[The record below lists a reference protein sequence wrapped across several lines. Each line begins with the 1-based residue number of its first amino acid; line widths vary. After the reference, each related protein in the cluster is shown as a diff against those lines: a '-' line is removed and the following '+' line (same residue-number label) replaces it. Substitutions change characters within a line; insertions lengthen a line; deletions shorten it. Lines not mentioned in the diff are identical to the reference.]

1 MEAQRY
7 IPSKITIKIMYMYLL
22 ELRLSED
29 ASKKVAAFV
38 GFLFFVFVKEFLTF
52 IPMKY
57 DCQPAILVVLK
68 TGEKCIKFRNGR
80 KTVADREQKVIKMSY
95 MSFQLRL
102 ANKC

>member
-7 IPSKITIKIMYMYLL
+7 IPSKIPIKIMYMYLL

-38 GFLFFVFVKEFLTF
+38 GFWFLVFVRKFLTF

-80 KTVADREQKVIKMSY
+80 KNARRTKGDQNVLHELSAQVS
-95 MSFQLRL
+95 
-102 ANKC
+102 

>member
-38 GFLFFVFVKEFLTF
+38 GFFFVFVKEFLTL

-80 KTVADREQKVIKMSY
+80 KNGRRTKGDQNVLHEVSAQVS
-95 MSFQLRL
+95 
-102 ANKC
+102 

>member
-1 MEAQRY
+1 
-7 IPSKITIKIMYMYLL
+7 MYLL

-29 ASKKVAAFV
+29 ASKKVFW
-38 GFLFFVFVKEFLTF
+38 FLVFVREFLTL

-80 KTVADREQKVIKMSY
+80 KNGRRTKGDQNVLHELSAQVS
-95 MSFQLRL
+95 
-102 ANKC
+102 

>member
-22 ELRLSED
+22 ELRLHVSED

-38 GFLFFVFVKEFLTF
+38 GFWFLVFVREFLTL

-80 KTVADREQKVIKMSY
+80 KNGRRTKGDQNVLHELSAQVS
-95 MSFQLRL
+95 
-102 ANKC
+102 